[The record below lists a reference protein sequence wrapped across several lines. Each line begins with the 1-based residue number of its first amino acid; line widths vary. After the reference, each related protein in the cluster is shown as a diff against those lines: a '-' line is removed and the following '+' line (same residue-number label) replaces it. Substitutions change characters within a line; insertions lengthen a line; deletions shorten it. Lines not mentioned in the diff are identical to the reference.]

1 MGEENKNP
9 VEAKAEE
16 NTTAQSTVDAQQA
29 SENIAEAVNNFNNTA
44 DTTGEY
50 DQADIEANKIYAI
63 LAYIGILWL
72 VGLLAAKDSKFTR
85 FHVNQGIILC
95 IVEAIVGAICAG
107 LEFATV
113 TASLVTVIDL
123 MTTALDLLTTG
134 LAIYGIYNALT
145 GRAKE
150 LPVIGK
156 YRILK

>member
-85 FHVNQGIILC
+85 FHVNQGIILF
-95 IVEAIVGAICAG
+95 IAE
-107 LEFATV
+107 L
-113 TASLVTVIDL
+113 LTVI
-123 MTTALDLLTTG
+123 
-134 LAIYGIYNALT
+134 
-145 GRAKE
+145 
-150 LPVIGK
+150 PVIGWIWAIVVFVFAILGIVNAASGK
-156 YRILK
+156 AKEVPLIGGIRIIK